1 MLETVA
7 LFVGIIAT
15 VALYCR
21 VRFRYADKIPSVG
34 PLHPVLGNYPEFAQK
49 NTFQTF
55 QNLNRIFMTDERL
68 VKVLFGPYPVICV
81 LHADLIAKVLTESTS
96 MEKPYP
102 YRFIRLDGGL
112 TALRYDI
119 WKVHR
124 KVLNPTFNTRILN
137 SFIPIF
143 TDCVGKMIER
153 MYEHDDPTKAVNIL
167 EYTSP
172 CTLGMICRTSL
183 GGKVLEREGT
193 KEFIEGLEVIL
204 HNVGLRM
211 FNANLHPEIVYRFTR
226 FYRNEMKARKFCY
239 AFTDKIIIE
248 KQAEFDKLKQKND
261 SNNNSNGLSNG
272 QIDQMNNNN
281 NNENPEEDDELSY
294 KKPQIFIDQLMTI
307 PLPDGKPFS
316 HSEITDHIYTMI
328 AAGNETSAT
337 QAAHTALLIAMHPEV
352 QERAVAELKEVMPTA
367 DTCYSHEVLKQLVY
381 MERIIKES
389 QRLCPVAAVFG
400 RRTLA
405 DLQLDEFVIPKGNI
419 FILNVFALHRRKE
432 FWGEDA
438 DKFDPD
444 RFLPEN
450 SKNRHPYAYLPFSGG
465 ARSCIGNRYA
475 MMSLKTIIS
484 EMLRNFKLST
494 DIKFEDMKFKFK
506 VSMHLA
512 SDHRIFLEPR
522 NLYS

>member
-1 MLETVA
+1 MFTIA
-7 LFVGIIAT
+7 LIGIVSLA
-15 VALYCR
+15 VYMYCKI
-21 VRFRYADKIPSVG
+21 RFKFAEKIPTVE
-34 PLHPVLGNYPEFAQK
+34 PFRPFFGNGLEFAQK
-49 NTFQTF
+49 NSFE
-55 QNLNRIFMTDERL
+55 IFASLTRAFKDNKRVFKL
-68 VKVLFGPYPVICV
+68 CFGPIAVVCPTDP
-81 LHADLIAKVLTESTS
+81 DLIGKVLTSSAS
-96 MEKPYP
+96 MEKPYV
-102 YRFIRLDGGL
+102 YYFLRVMRGLL
-112 TALRYDI
+112 TAEYDI